1 MLNVLDEKHLYITFT
16 VVSQTMLLSVLSWP
30 GLHSTHSPSLPDQ
43 LIPVTELWPG
53 LPDITTI
60 QRKMPKY

>member
-1 MLNVLDEKHLYITFT
+1 MLNVLDEKHLFT
-16 VVSQTMLLSVLSWP
+16 HNIQRCQSDYASIRVVLAWSALYTL
-30 GLHSTHSPSLPDQ
+30 SLPDQ